1 MNKELILN
9 KLKKL
14 KPILKEKFKIEKI
27 ALFGSFATGKN
38 TENSDIDLLIEY
50 KKSDKLNYSEEE
62 NLRNL
67 LKQELGTE
75 KIDLVNQKFINPV
88 IHFYAQKSLIYV

>member
-9 KLKKL
+9 KLKQL
-14 KPILKEKFKIEKI
+14 KPILKEKFNIEKI
-27 ALFGSFATGKN
+27 ALFGSFATEKN

-50 KKSDKLNYSEEE
+50 KEGDKLNYFEEE

-67 LKQELGTE
+67 LEQELGTE
-75 KIDLVNQKFINPV
+75 KIDLVNRKFINPV
-88 IHFYAQKSLIYV
+88 IHFFAQKSLIYV